1 MSHFYEGLIIVNTHF
16 SKPLLLFHIPSDV
29 VLSVCGWD
37 AHIRNCEGLRLDDA
51 LHTACFEVVDSA
63 EATIRPQ
70 RQLIFV
76 EERPLQ
82 SFPRRLLA
90 RSSTLK
96 SLLCQPCIPDLNSL
110 LQQSG
115 RHGAFICPGFF
126 SSIWPDTK
134 MQLLL
139 LAWTKKPW

>member
-1 MSHFYEGLIIVNTHF
+1 MSHFYKGLIIVNTHF

-37 AHIRNCEGLRLDDA
+37 AHIRNCEGLRLDDDA
-51 LHTACFEVVDSA
+51 LHTFEVVDSA

-70 RQLIFV
+70 RQLILV
-76 EERPLQ
+76 EESPLQ
-82 SFPRRLLA
+82 SFHRRLLA
-90 RSSTLK
+90 RSSTLR

-110 LQQSG
+110 LQQSDC
-115 RHGAFICPGFF
+115 HGAFICIGFF
-126 SSIWPDTK
+126 SGLWPDTN

-139 LAWTKKPW
+139 LARTKKPW